1 MNWEKALETI
11 IVLALVALVA
21 SLLLNVNWLMY
32 VSITLLVLSIIS
44 KKATMIISNV
54 WLSFSHYFG
63 LVMNSVVMFIIFFLF
78 LVPISFFQRLFGK
91 NQLLKKGT
99 TNSHFIIRNHWY
111 TKKDIEK
118 PW

>member
-11 IVLALVALVA
+11 IVLALAALIIFLVMD
-21 SLLLNVNWLMY
+21 VNWLLY
-32 VSITLLVLSIIS
+32 VSIALLVLSIIS
-44 KKATMIISNV
+44 KKATILIGKV
-54 WLSFSHYFG
+54 WLSFSYYLGVF
-63 LVMNSVVMFIIFFLF
+63 MNSIIMFIIFFLF

-91 NQLLKKGT
+91 NQILKKET
-99 TNSHFIIRNHWY
+99 NNSHFVIRNHWY